1 MPLEQDTT
9 DPEESPASDQQSVE
23 GLDSVGISIS
33 PQNPEFLHRPHA
45 FALTH
50 GDGGPQIAY
59 GQLFFRRD
67 LLTLSYQ
74 PSNFGDSVDDTIE
87 TAGCEQ
93 GIIEPLVAHVPK
105 IDSTSGDE
113 MDPDMPN
120 VYHQLG
126 NGYGDVY
133 LYFTIAFSGGY
144 GGGDTTGIS
153 NVYVKVQ
160 PAGSADDSV
169 TDVAAMSFSS
179 APYGALGENSRTGVY
194 RVKLGTVVE
203 DEPIKQFVSTDVYFS
218 VLQMDRRSQ
227 GSGYQCTSP
236 EFNADTH
243 GDETG
248 TPLKKGYKIVKLA
261 SSSRFVDEHFEVCWK
276 EVIYDESGGIRSTS
290 ATKTLSMLTAGG
302 TASNDAITSN
312 RFEVTFTEETDYVQL
327 QDIKFR
333 CWPTDPFSS
342 FGGDIPTFPS

>member
-74 PSNFGDSVDDTIE
+74 NSNFGDSVDDTRE

-133 LYFTIAFSGGY
+133 LYFTLTIAVSGGY
-144 GGGDTTGIS
+144 GGGGTTGIS

-160 PAGSADDSV
+160 PAGSADGSV

-179 APYGALGENSRTGVY
+179 APHDTTRTGVY

-227 GSGYQCTSP
+227 
-236 EFNADTH
+236 DTDH
-243 GDETG
+243 RWTAPAFKAEESSDTAL
-248 TPLKKGYKIVKLA
+248 TKGYKIVKPA

-276 EVIYDESGGIRSTS
+276 EVIYDEDGAVRSTS

-312 RFEVTFTEETDYVQL
+312 RFEVTFTEETDYL
-327 QDIKFR
+327 QIEDVKFR
-333 CWPTDPFSS
+333 CWPTDPLSS
-342 FGGDIPTFPS
+342 LGSTPKLYF

>member
-9 DPEESPASDQQSVE
+9 DPEKLPASDQQSVE

-74 PSNFGDSVDDTIE
+74 DSNFGDSVSDTRE

-133 LYFTIAFSGGY
+133 LYFTFTIAVSGGY
-144 GGGDTTGIS
+144 GGGGTTGIS

-160 PAGSADDSV
+160 PAGSADGSV

-179 APYGALGENSRTGVY
+179 APHDTTRTGVY

-203 DEPIKQFVSTDVYFS
+203 DEPIEQFVSTDVYFS

-227 GSGYQCTSP
+227 DTDYRCRSP
-236 EFNADTH
+236 EFNADESSDTA
-243 GDETG
+243 
-248 TPLKKGYKIVKLA
+248 LKKGYKIFKPA

-276 EVIYDESGGIRSTS
+276 EVIYDEDGAVRSTS

-333 CWPTDPFSS
+333 CWPTDPLSS